1 MKSIT
6 IIACTIA
13 LASCTV
19 TKYNQNP
26 SVPAIELN
34 KDKIIVWQFQH
45 PDWDIGD
52 FNTKK
57 LIEKLKGNDCYSVVE
72 YDSISDICYRNMIN
86 FNDSI
91 SLGQLVLL
99 AKLTGSRYLLL
110 SEVIDIS
117 KKKGILGPFLY
128 EYERDVYYPYPKDEG
143 RWLTYRFQ
151 LYDLLNQGK
160 IYNLKV
166 KVSAF
171 KYESETSSGD
181 IWRYYSLSALNLN
194 RIALKK
200 GIRKLNKSLK
210 CK

>member
-1 MKSIT
+1 MKSIN
-6 IIACTIA
+6 ILVFTIA
-13 LASCTV
+13 LTSCTV
-19 TKYNQNP
+19 TNYKQYP

-45 PDWDIGD
+45 PVWDISD
-52 FNTKK
+52 ASTKK
-57 LIEKLKGNDCYSVVE
+57 LVEKLKGKECFSIVE

-91 SLGQLVLL
+91 SSGQLVLL
-99 AKLTGSRYLLL
+99 NKLTGSRYLLL

-117 KKKGILGPFLY
+117 KKKGLLGPFIY
-128 EYERDVYYPYPKDEG
+128 EYERDVYYPFPKDEG
-143 RWLTYRFQ
+143 RWLTYQFQ
-151 LYDLLNQGK
+151 LYDLLNQVK

-171 KYESETSSGD
+171 KYESETSSGGV
-181 IWRYYSLSALNLN
+181 WRYYSLSALNLN
-194 RIALKK
+194 RIAMKK